1 MHVAAPHRPP
11 PATTTTRPPVLHN
24 WLYFIALGFS
34 IPNLPRVIAT
44 IVNEDG
50 SAGVTPA
57 STRLKGDVEAVDKI
71 LTFCGVGF
79 LGALSD
85 VKGRKPLMAWSALG
99 FGVTLLIQGLTTQ
112 TSHLYLADVV
122 DGLSSCMGA
131 VCTSYVADCSAPDK
145 VGRWVGVH
153 WPNRRHPTAH
163 CVAAVLN
170 THTTHLLQR
179 AINLGV
185 FQGLSVGG
193 AFIIGFPVGGVL
205 GAKLGYRVPLLIGA
219 GLQVSLL

>member
-1 MHVAAPHRPP
+1 MRGPHSSGPVRRKSIATPPDTAPARPRH
-11 PATTTTRPPVLHN
+11 TTRTHPALHPPVLHN

-99 FGVTLLIQGLTTQ
+99 FGLTLLIQGLTTQ

-145 VGRWVGVH
+145 VSGWLCACVH
-153 WPNRRHPTAH
+153 WR
-163 CVAAVLN
+163 VL
-170 THTTHLLQR
+170 R
-179 AINLGV
+179 EASRPPMPDSPPGWWIGI
-185 FQGLSVGG
+185 VGCRL
-193 AFIIGFPVGGVL
+193 A
-205 GAKLGYRVPLLIGA
+205 
-219 GLQVSLL
+219 